1 MKYIAILS
9 IMCLSACT
17 SVPVVAEFP
26 AAPEVLMERCAD
38 LKIISDEKISIVDF
52 VTIVTENYTTYH
64 ECSAKNSAWQ
74 EWYVKQ
80 KKIWDNIK

>member
-1 MKYIAILS
+1 MKYIAIPL

-26 AAPEVLMERCAD
+26 AAPELLMERCAD

-52 VTIVTENYTTYH
+52 VTTVTENYTTYH
-64 ECSAKNSAWQ
+64 ECSAKNLAWQ

-80 KKIWDNIK
+80 KKIWGNIK